1 MTTTISDI
9 CKTEQN
15 ILRKRFHM
23 HISKLGYMLSL
34 GFDLFKI
41 LTAAN
46 DQRSWK
52 MKLEAK

>member
-9 CKTEQN
+9 YKTDQN
-15 ILRKRFHM
+15 VLRKRFYNY
-23 HISKLGYMLSL
+23 IFKLGYLFGL

-46 DQRSWK
+46 DQKS
-52 MKLEAK
+52 